1 MTAKLN
7 CIMLVDDNKYD
18 NHFHELVIRDGNYAN
33 TVVTKENGEVAL
45 EYLKHRVE
53 SGEPLPDVIFLD
65 INMPRMNGWEF
76 LEEYNKLEKDLQVK
90 VVVVMLTTSE
100 DPSDKAKALKIGAT
114 TTFKTKPLTDEMLD
128 GIIAKYFAS
137 V

>member
-1 MTAKLN
+1 METMP
-7 CIMLVDDNKYD
+7 I
-18 NHFHELVIRDGNYAN
+18 
-33 TVVTKENGEVAL
+33 
-45 EYLKHRVE
+45 VE